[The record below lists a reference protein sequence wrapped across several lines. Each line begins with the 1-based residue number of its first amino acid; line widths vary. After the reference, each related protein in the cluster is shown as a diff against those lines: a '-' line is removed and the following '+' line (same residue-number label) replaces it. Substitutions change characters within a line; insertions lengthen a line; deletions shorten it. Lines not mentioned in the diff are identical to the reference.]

1 MTDTRRTAPTDTDS
15 RGSGSRGADAPPEA
29 VRPVSGADV
38 AAYLAAHPDYLIE
51 NPKVVDGL
59 SLPSRTGEG
68 NVVDMQHFMLQRLQG
83 ENTRLKGARDD
94 LVTIARDNQSTQSQ
108 VHEAVLRI
116 IQAQTFEHLIQVVT
130 VDLAVLLDVDAVTIC
145 VETGDTPIP
154 KAYASGIRALPKGTV
169 EALLGIGKPV
179 RLMAELEGDPELF
192 GSAAGLVRS
201 QALLR
206 LEVSKQAP
214 LGVLA
219 VGSRRPDRFD
229 PGQGVELIAFLARA
243 LSITIRQWLNLPK

>member
-116 IQAQTFEHLIQVVT
+116 IQAQTFEHL
-130 VDLAVLLDVDAVTIC
+130 
-145 VETGDTPIP
+145 
-154 KAYASGIRALPKGTV
+154 PKGTV